1 MNHFAKITMVLLFFA
16 GALFAKNIDLFFNN
30 NGAPCISKRSSI
42 LDRSCFDKSGKS
54 RPSKLSQVR
63 LRVIDAPEMPSAFF
77 GIYLERP
84 FFIIDGIHLSTDED
98 RTLSQL
104 QAETEEFGIPE
115 ILKSLGYTPVLVQ
128 FSQTV
133 TRSLQRNSETF
144 TALLEFLDDNK
155 LIPFPGKLQD
165 GYVILGISQGGI
177 IGRYGAYLY
186 DKQRTSDNTPVRF
199 FASLDS
205 PHQGAVMPRGLVA
218 TIDFWA
224 NKAENASAE
233 AFYDLISAPGA
244 RDLLIY
250 DTQAGNGTYAPK
262 TGADRFLFGDYRR
275 AAEYKGF
282 PAVLIAQGQLK
293 GKDPDHKNTYF
304 KLERKTS
311 TTGKV
316 MGRGSSSMFYSAAES
331 GQYAHNRVYEF
342 NKDIPDVSSKG
353 KTSYDFV
360 QGSTYPF
367 AKTLYSSLRK
377 GMKDAMPDVWVKVV
391 QASSIPYVDKVPLVK
406 EIPLTTIPMVSS
418 WESDDLSQESSTFI
432 PTVSAMDLKC
442 GGNLAIRKECSHS
455 QTASGIS
462 FENPGSASTAKAIYA
477 VDPTHPRYKESV
489 SGRHIES
496 PVKGNGVIDK
506 NVLAGMRTDV
516 WRVLCEVAKADYN
529 PATSQF
535 RNPKLGGFFSPKTS
549 CMDQSKM
556 PSVIKN
562 GGVLQSKSF
571 AYVRYDYSSATER
584 SPQASFLLPAGWKK
598 VMTADNGL
606 DVPAGSI
613 FEAEV
618 RVVNP
623 RSNWMKAELLL
634 TQRKDGG
641 HQVQFAEQN
650 VPQDGFFH
658 TIRWQ
663 MPSTAGALKNFRWF
677 RLVLNSNGGLV
688 TLRNPRLVINANNLE
703 EVPAAIP
710 SAKIYPNTSYK
721 VVPWSDTVVVKDY
734 SDGLGSGI
742 SMDFKS
748 SLDGAHFDLKKNYSM
763 DAYKNLNVVYWPGTC
778 QNTSIFFDAKSKK
791 NVNIGNGSLQNG
803 FVVKKLP
810 LADLVNTDITPKG
823 SLSASRLGLQA
834 MRAKEKCI
842 VRSVTLE

>member
-1 MNHFAKITMVLLFFA
+1 MNCLKLMFAAVLSLA
-16 GALFAKNIDLFFNN
+16 GVLCAKTVDLFYADQGNRS
-30 NGAPCISKRSSI
+30 CLSKNTFFSN
-42 LDRSCFDKSGKS
+42 SCFDRGGSSVSAKM
-54 RPSKLSQVR
+54 PQVR
-63 LRVIDAPEMPSAFF
+63 LRFIDPPELASVQF
-77 GIYLERP
+77 GFYLERP
-84 FFIIDGIHLSTDED
+84 FFIIDGIHLSTDEK

-104 QAETEEFGIPE
+104 HRETEEFGIPE
-115 ILKSLGYTPVLVQ
+115 MLKSLGYTPVLVQ
-128 FSQTV
+128 FSETV
-133 TRSLQRNSETF
+133 IRSLQQNSGSL
-144 TALLEFLDDNK
+144 AGLLNYLSENK
-155 LIPFPGKLQD
+155 AIPFPNGKQD
-165 GYVILGISQGGI
+165 GFVILGISQGGI
-177 IGRYGAYLY
+177 IGRYGSYLY
-186 DKQRTSDNTPVRF
+186 DTTRNKAETAPVRF

-218 TIDFWA
+218 SIDFWA
-224 NKAENASAE
+224 NEAEVGAAE
-233 AFYDLISAPGA
+233 AFYDLISSPGA

-250 DTQAGNGTYAPK
+250 DTEAGNTTYKPR
-262 TGADRFLFGDYRR
+262 TGADRFLFGDYRK

-282 PAVLIAQGQLK
+282 PVVLVAQGQLK
-293 GKDPDHKNTYF
+293 GKDPAHKNKYYA
-304 KLERKTS
+304 LERRTELLS
-311 TTGKV
+311 KV
-316 MGRGSSSMFYSAAES
+316 MGRATSVLSYSTTES
-331 GQYAHNRVYEF
+331 GEYARNRKYEF
-342 NKDIPDVSSKG
+342 NTDVDEVSKKG
-353 KTSYDFV
+353 STDFDFV

-367 AKTLYSSLRK
+367 AKTLYESLRE
-377 GMKDAMPDVWVKVV
+377 GMEEAMPKNWDKKVKVGGLTV
-391 QASSIPYVDKVPLVK
+391 ASLPMKSYWNDDSLYQA
-406 EIPLTTIPMVSS
+406 
-418 WESDDLSQESSTFI
+418 SSTFI

-442 GGNLAIRKECSHS
+442 DGELAVRKGCAHS
-455 QTASGIS
+455 QGTSGVS
-462 FENPGSASTAKAIYA
+462 FETPGSRSSAKAIYA
-477 VDPTHPRYKESV
+477 VDPTHPRYAESM

-496 PVKGNGVIDK
+496 PVKDDGSIDK
-506 NVLAGMRTDV
+506 KVLAGMQVDI

-562 GGVLQSKSF
+562 GGILRSKSF
-571 AYVRYDYSSATER
+571 GYVRYDYNTAATER
-584 SPQASFLLPAGWKK
+584 SSQVAFVLPAGWKK
-598 VMTADNGL
+598 VMTVDNGL
-606 DVPAGSI
+606 DVPASSI
-613 FEAEV
+613 FEVEV
-618 RVVNP
+618 KVQNP
-623 RSNWMKAELLL
+623 KSNWMKAELLL

-650 VPQDGFFH
+650 VPQDGLFH
-658 TIRWQ
+658 TVRWQ
-663 MPSTAGALKNFRWF
+663 MPATAGALKNFRWF

-810 LADLVNTDITPKG
+810 LADLINTDVTPKG

-842 VRSVTLE
+842 VRFITLE

>member
-30 NGAPCISKRSSI
+30 NGAPCISKRSPI

-63 LRVIDAPEMPSAFF
+63 LRVMDAPEMPSAFF

-186 DKQRTSDNTPVRF
+186 DISRDKKYDAPVRF

-218 TIDFWA
+218 SIDFWA
-224 NKAENASAE
+224 NEAEVGAAE
-233 AFYDLISAPGA
+233 AFYDLISSPGA

-250 DTQAGNGTYAPK
+250 DTEAGNTTYKPRM
-262 TGADRFLFGDYRR
+262 GAERFLFGDYRK

-282 PAVLIAQGQLK
+282 PVVLVAQGQLK
-293 GKDPDHKNTYF
+293 GKDPAHKNKYYA
-304 KLERKTS
+304 LERRTELLS
-311 TTGKV
+311 KV
-316 MGRGSSSMFYSAAES
+316 MGRATSVLAYSTTES
-331 GQYAHNRVYEF
+331 GEYARNRKYEF
-342 NKDIPDVSSKG
+342 NTDVDEVSKRG
-353 KTSYDFV
+353 STDFDFV
-360 QGSTYPF
+360 QGSTYPS
-367 AKTLYSSLRK
+367 AKTLYESLRE
-377 GMKDAMPDVWVKVV
+377 GMEEAMPKSWDKKVKVGGLTV
-391 QASSIPYVDKVPLVK
+391 ASLPMKSYWNDDSLYQA
-406 EIPLTTIPMVSS
+406 
-418 WESDDLSQESSTFI
+418 SSTFI

-442 GGNLAIRKECSHS
+442 DGDLAIRKSCAHS
-455 QTASGIS
+455 QGSSGMP
-462 FENPGSASTAKAIYA
+462 FETPGSRSSAKAVYA
-477 VDPTHPRYKESV
+477 VDPTHPRYSESM
-489 SGRHIES
+489 SGRHIELPTDS
-496 PVKGNGVIDK
+496 KGNVDK
-506 NVLAGMRTDV
+506 KVLAGMQVDI

-641 HQVQFAEQN
+641 HQVQFEEQN
-650 VPQDGFFH
+650 VPQDCMFH
-658 TIRWQ
+658 TVRWQ
-663 MPSTAGALKNFRWF
+663 MPATAGALKNFRWF

-710 SAKIYPNTSYK
+710 SAKIYPNASYK

-742 SMDFKS
+742 SVDFKS
-748 SLDGAHFDLKKNYSM
+748 SLDGVHFDLKKNYSM
-763 DAYKNLNVVYWPGTC
+763 DAYKNLNVAYWPGTC

-810 LADLVNTDITPKG
+810 LSDLINTDITPKG
-823 SLSASRLGLQA
+823 SLSASRLALQA
-834 MRAKEKCI
+834 MKLGEKCI
-842 VRSVTLE
+842 VRSITLE